1 MEKTRKYGILL
12 SVTVLM
18 HTAAVCAEPQEQ
30 IRDSDS
36 PRYTI
41 EACYEMARENYPLVK
56 QYDLI
61 GITEY
66 YTLKNAYSH
75 YFPQISISG
84 KVTYQT
90 DVPEY
95 PFTLEGQDLPVFS
108 KDQYQ
113 AMIELSQI
121 IWDGGQISAQRKNI
135 SAKADVERAE
145 YEVNMYSLKDRVNNL
160 FFGILLIREQISQ
173 VELLLETLRNNQ
185 DKIRSCVDNGVANQT
200 DLDIIEVELISSR
213 QQKVKL
219 ETLTDA
225 YLKMLSLMLGTKISS
240 SEELVKP
247 VPDAL
252 YDAPKM
258 LSLFNSQ
265 ILRPELALFDAREK
279 EIATQWDYWTASGM
293 PKVKLF
299 IKGAYGKPAMNYFRD
314 DFGPYA
320 YGGVTFQWDITEL
333 YYLGRGKHVIAS
345 SKSQVENGRQTFL
358 FNTNLQSEQQMAEI
372 QRYMKIMEDDDA
384 VIELREK
391 VRKATEVGVIN
402 GAKSTSD
409 LITEVNKEQI
419 ARQDKIVHEMELIKA
434 IYELKNIKNN

>member
-1 MEKTRKYGILL
+1 MEKIIIIRISLILTALMQACLAYGGQ
-12 SVTVLM
+12 
-18 HTAAVCAEPQEQ
+18 QEQ
-30 IRDSDS
+30 TQVTDE

-41 EACYEMARENYPLVK
+41 EACYVMARENYPLVK

-61 GITEY
+61 GITEF

-84 KVTYQT
+84 RVTYQT
-90 DVPEY
+90 DVLEF

-113 AMIELSQI
+113 AAIELSQI
-121 IWDGGQISAQRKNI
+121 VWDGGQISAQRKNI

-173 VELLLETLRNNQ
+173 VELLLETLKNNQ
-185 DKIRSCVDNGVANQT
+185 DRIRSCVDNGVANQT
-200 DLDIIEVELISSR
+200 DLDIIEVEMISSR

-219 ETLTDA
+219 ETLMEA
-225 YLKMLSLMLGTKISS
+225 YLKMFSLMLGEKISS
-240 SEELVKP
+240 SEVLVKP
-247 VPDAL
+247 VPEAL
-252 YDAPKM
+252 YDVPRMMA
-258 LSLFNSQ
+258 LFKSE
-265 ILRPELALFDAREK
+265 IRRPELTLFDAKEK
-279 EIATQWDYWTASGM
+279 EISTQWDYWTASGM

-299 IKGAYGKPAMNYFRD
+299 VKGAYGRPTMNILSN
-314 DFGPYA
+314 DFGPFA
-320 YGGVTFQWDITEL
+320 YGGITIQWDITEL

-345 SKSQVENGRQTFL
+345 SKSQIENGRQTFL
-358 FNTNLQSEQQMAEI
+358 FNTNLQSEQQVAEI
-372 QRYMKIMEDDDA
+372 QRYMKIMADDDA

-402 GAKSTSD
+402 GAQSTSD
-409 LITEVNKEQI
+409 LITEVSKEQI
-419 ARQDKIVHEMELIKA
+419 ARQEKIVHEMELIKA